1 MQSIQADH
9 ARDSRLRFVFN
20 HSVMSFS
27 VAPDATFGEVARTLG
42 GLSSRRYGNPVA
54 IDVTLK
60 RCGRQLPLGGSE

>member
-9 ARDSRLRFVFN
+9 AKDSRLRFVFN

-27 VAPDATFGEVARTLG
+27 VAPDATFGEIAQTLG

-54 IDVTLK
+54 IDVKLK
-60 RCGRQLPLGGSE
+60 RSGVQFPLSGSE